1 MMAAKYSKEL
11 IEEIR
16 KEVLGGKNKHRVA
29 KERNLSEKTVY
40 YYTRDI
46 PSTNPG
52 RTEIRGNTLDLLK
65 ILLKEGLIIS
75 NAKNSTNLRTLQKHF
90 PSIKRSQFK
99 KRSVYYL
106 EDKNKLALLE
116 MMKLN
121 KSRIINYQ
129 ELGRLCQVFNT
140 NLEINQK
147 RAFLGKIVRPRRYK
161 IMKFRQYYHS
171 LSKEKQLKIDD
182 FFGRFL
188 HSELL
193 GVFCFI
199 KNTLLPRFII
209 PFSPYDSD
217 NFICPTLLPCKGKII
232 I

>member
-1 MMAAKYSKEL
+1 MASKYSKEI

-29 KERNLSEKTVY
+29 KEKNLCVKTVY
-40 YYTRDI
+40 YYTRDL

-52 RTEIRGNTLDLLK
+52 RTEIRGNTLYLLK
-65 ILLKEGLIIS
+65 KLLKEGLIVS
-75 NAKNSTNLRTLQKHF
+75 NARNNANLRTLQKHF

-106 EDKNKLALLE
+106 EDKNKLALKE
-116 MMKLN
+116 MMKQN

-129 ELGRLCQVFNT
+129 ELGRVCQVFNT
-140 NLEINQK
+140 DLEINQK
-147 RAFLGKIVRPRRYK
+147 RAFLGKKLKPRRYK
-161 IMKFRQYYHS
+161 TNKFRKYTQFI
-171 LSKEKQLKIDD
+171 SKEKQTKIDD

-193 GVFCFI
+193 
-199 KNTLLPRFII
+199 THSII
-209 PFSPYDSD
+209 DNKIQYCQDSIYFFS
-217 NFICPTLLPCKGKII
+217 I
-232 I
+232 